1 MANKRKL
8 DPRAFQRS
16 AKNRVVG
23 RRPTL
28 RYYLIVSEGTKTEPL
43 YFEGLKKQLPV
54 EVLDL
59 IAIDIEGIGQN
70 TLQIVERAR
79 KLSDERAKKNFLPP
93 YNEVWAVFDRD
104 SFPSQNFNNAINRAD
119 ALGIRCAWSNEAFEL
134 WYLLHFQFVQ
144 NGMSRKQYQAFL
156 ERELSKKL
164 GAPFSYEK
172 NAATLYELLQ
182 KYGNQAQAIVW
193 AKRLERT
200 FQDRDFATH
209 NPCTMV
215 YGLIE
220 SINGFLNS

>member
-8 DPRAFQRS
+8 DPKVFQRGS
-16 AKNRVVG
+16 KNRVVG
-23 RRPTL
+23 RRTPL

-43 YFEGLKKQLPV
+43 YFEGLKKQLPI

-59 IAIDIEGIGQN
+59 IAIDIEGLGQN

-79 KLSDERAKKNFLPP
+79 KLSDERAKKSFLPP

-104 SFPSQNFNNAINRAD
+104 SFPAQNFNNAINRAD

-144 NGMSRKQYQAFL
+144 NGMSRKQYQSFL

-164 GAPFSYEK
+164 GVPFSYEK

-182 KYGNQAQAIVW
+182 KHGNQEQAIIW
-193 AKRLERT
+193 AKRLEKT
-200 FQDRDFATH
+200 FQNRDFASH
-209 NPCTMV
+209 NPCTTV

-220 SINGFLNS
+220 SIHDFLDR